1 MKQAIGTGSGHWF
14 QAGLCIGQLTTK
26 RKRKLQKQKWLIEEI
41 ENPKPK
47 TSLINF
53 RVPDPL
59 KGAFDRVC
67 RDSGRN
73 RSAVLIGLM
82 IGLIDEEVIRRE
94 RGLRI

>member
-1 MKQAIGTGSGHWF
+1 
-14 QAGLCIGQLTTK
+14 
-26 RKRKLQKQKWLIEEI
+26 LQKQKWIIEDI

-53 RVPDPL
+53 RVPDQL
-59 KGAFDRVC
+59 KGAFDQIC

-82 IGLIDEEVIRRE
+82 IGLIDEEANRRE
-94 RGLRI
+94 RRI